1 MKRKK
6 RKVKINWKKLFE
18 YLSSVILITYFLI
31 CCIAYTIKTDKQIKN
46 YMPEEA
52 TIILK

>member
-1 MKRKK
+1 MKK
-6 RKVKINWKKLFE
+6 RGVKLNWKKLFE
-18 YLSSVILITYFLI
+18 YLGGMIIAIYFLI